1 MADSGAKILDNVR
14 KLLPL
19 IRETARDSELARQP
33 NDSVMEAARNCGLFS
48 LLVPK
53 RYGGLEADLDLLLEV
68 GLLLGEADASTAWV
82 LDFYIVHNWMFC
94 QFPESFQ
101 KVLFANNNYVLAPGM
116 FSPSGKAVTVDGGYR
131 LKGRWQWGT
140 GIVHADWVLAGAL
153 QDTEQGPAMFWYAL
167 PRSDVEMVDTWQMS
181 GMCATGSH
189 DVAIHDK
196 IVPPDR
202 RVSSA
207 EMRDGR
213 APGSTLHYNPL
224 YSIPAM
230 PLLSLGA
237 ALPCIGQAKAAVK
250 EFSEQIRARYDF
262 ASLNKQVDRQSRQI
276 RIAHAALQAECAEL
290 LVRQVVREMIE
301 LRSTAVPATRARW
314 GAQIAHAVHQA
325 RGAISEICEAAGAS
339 SQFLSNPLQRSLR
352 DANTMSCHTV
362 FDVELRYRSMGR
374 ALFGLDPDG
383 IY

>member
-1 MADSGAKILDNVR
+1 MANSGTTILDDVR
-14 KLLPL
+14 NLVPL
-19 IRETARDSELARQP
+19 IRETARESELARQP
-33 NDSVMEAARNCGLFS
+33 NDSVIEAARNCGLFS

-53 RYGGLEADLDLLLEV
+53 RYGGIEGDLDLLLEV

-82 LDFYIVHNWMFC
+82 LNFYIVHNWMFC

-101 KVLFANNNYVLAPGM
+101 KVLYAHRNHVLAPGM
-116 FSPSGKAVTVDGGYR
+116 FSPSGKAIAVDGGYK
-131 LKGRWQWGT
+131 LNGRWQWGT

-167 PRSDVEMVDTWQMS
+167 PRGDVEMIDTWQMS
-181 GMCATGSH
+181 GMCATGSN

-196 IVPPDR
+196 IVACTQ

-213 APGSTLHYNPL
+213 APGSVLHANPL
-224 YSIPAM
+224 YSMPAM

-250 EFSEQIRARYDF
+250 EFSDQIRTRYDF

-290 LVRQVVREMIE
+290 LVRQVVREMMA
-301 LRSTAVPATRARW
+301 LRAKAAPAIRARW
-314 GAQIAHAVHQA
+314 GAQIAHGVHLA
-325 RGAISEICEAAGAS
+325 RSAISEICEAAGAS

-374 ALFGLDPDG
+374 ALFGLEPDG
-383 IY
+383 MY